1 MLRVNFF
8 IVLAIWCLMLSVQ
21 QILGEEAKPDM
32 LPSVLLDSVV
42 NRDLDGIGRALE
54 NGENID
60 LTNDRG
66 WSAAR
71 FAVAV
76 GDMDVVRE
84 LIDRGIDL
92 NNPDAEGVT
101 PLMAAAS
108 AVIIRTYNVVKLLMA
123 LSFSFLFLFLLRFV
137 YE

>member
-1 MLRVNFF
+1 MLRMNVW
-8 IVLAIWCLMLSVQ
+8 IVAVAIWCLVLSVQ
-21 QILGEEAKPDM
+21 RVGAEDLR
-32 LPSVLLDSVV
+32 PSILLDSVV

-54 NGENID
+54 HGENID

-84 LIDRGIDL
+84 LIDRGINL
-92 NNPDAEGVT
+92 NNPDTEGVT

-108 AVIIRTYNVVKLLMA
+108 AVRTRTIFMYLFMYCCFRELL
-123 LSFSFLFLFLLRFV
+123 V
-137 YE
+137 